1 MGNPVY
7 GREIVKQKIFEV
19 LKTKKCG
26 VKFLSQKTGY
36 KGSVI
41 LNVISSIPEIY
52 EEDNGKFGIRT

>member
-1 MGNPVY
+1 MGKQVY
-7 GREIVKQKIFEV
+7 DREIVKQKIYDV

-26 VKFLSQKTGY
+26 VKFLAQKTGY

-41 LNVISSIPEIY
+41 LNVISSTPEIY